1 MATTTEEYLEY
12 LDQQISI
19 APANS
24 QEELDASVCLERL
37 FKLHDVETD
46 VQEFDMPSAYPMVKG
61 IVEVLLFAGVLLSG
75 FTTTPVVIPSVLVAI
90 AAGALLIS
98 DALGYKVLS
107 SIGPKGKSQNVIGYH
122 PKTGD
127 LATKGSR
134 PIVIVAHYDT
144 PRESVLARPEIA
156 RFQGIV
162 KRLAYVLVPVATVLA
177 LIQLVFGATSL
188 ARRILWLIALV
199 ATLPGGFLGVAAIMD
214 SVSACTI
221 GANDNKSSVAAL
233 LGVLEAVRPTTGKL
247 ELARPAEPTT
257 YGVRHG
263 AEVIAAMGMLPEDC
277 EVVYVDDAPEE
288 PVAPA
293 PEDEAEVEA
302 VDVAPEEPEEEPL
315 MGDGDDSGFSAID
328 PDPDA
333 TAPVSLGERPTPPS
347 PEDPAWGSTDFRP
360 NPDNVAR
367 RASLFD
373 LPDPSVSTTDPLDAG
388 MPETPVIP
396 APVRLDGEAK
406 TTVFRSIPKVE
417 EGPAVAPAP
426 RAEERTEAKRSLF
439 FGRKR
444 KQQDESMSEWLG
456 VDADFDAKE
465 DGRNIGS
472 WDHFND
478 DEDGTWKGGAAL
490 DPSLRP
496 LDHADE
502 QDGLLVDH
510 DIVMGEVFADE
521 GLALPEDEEV
531 LGVEDLQEA
540 ILEMDDDAL
549 VAHDIWFVALGASSL
564 DHAGMKAFL
573 ADYRKACRGAFVIN
587 LDSVGAGQ
595 LTAITAEGVHNRRK
609 ADRRMLRLFSN
620 TARDLHIELAQAG
633 HTWGDTDAT
642 PAMRSS
648 MRSVTIM
655 GMGETNTP
663 ALSGTPQD
671 LMENVDAEQVSA
683 VARLVTELIRR
694 S

>member
-1 MATTTEEYLEY
+1 MATSTADYLEY
-12 LDQQISI
+12 LDQQIGI

-24 QEELDASVCLERL
+24 QEELNASECLERL
-37 FKLHDVETD
+37 FMAHDVETT
-46 VQEFDMPSAYPMVKG
+46 VQEFDMPSAYPMVRG
-61 IVEVLLFAGVLLSG
+61 IVLVLLFAGVLLSG
-75 FTTTPVVIPSVLVAI
+75 FTNTPIVIPSVLIAL

-98 DALGYKVLS
+98 DVLGYGVLRALG
-107 SIGPKGKSQNVIGYH
+107 PNGKSQNVIAYH

-144 PRESVLARPEIA
+144 PRESILARPEVA
-156 RFQGIV
+156 RVQGV
-162 KRLAYVLVPVATVLA
+162 LKRLVYVLVPVATVLA
-177 LIQLVFGATSL
+177 LVQLVFGAGTTV
-188 ARRILWLIALV
+188 RRVLWLIALF

-214 SVSACTI
+214 SVAACTL
-221 GANDNKSSVAAL
+221 GANDNKSSIAAL
-233 LGVLEAVRPTTGKL
+233 LSVLEAVRPSSGP
-247 ELARPAEPTT
+247 LAVARTKKEEP

-277 EVVYVDDAPEE
+277 EIVYVEDAPEE
-288 PVAPA
+288 SAA
-293 PEDEAEVEA
+293 AE
-302 VDVAPEEPEEEPL
+302 EEPAEEEEEAEEPL
-315 MGDGDDSGFSAID
+315 MGDGDDSGFDAIEV
-328 PDPDA
+328 DPDA
-333 TAPVSLGERPTPPS
+333 TAPVALVDRPVPPT
-347 PEDPAWGSTDFRP
+347 PEDPSWGSTDFRP

-373 LPDPSVSTTDPLDAG
+373 LPDPSVIATDPLDAG
-388 MPETPVIP
+388 IPDVPVISPKP
-396 APVRLDGEAK
+396 APEPIRFEDNVK
-406 TTVFRSIPKVE
+406 TTVFRAIPQDE
-417 EGPAVAPAP
+417 AVTP
-426 RAEERTEAKRSLF
+426 RAEERTEASRDRF
-439 FGRKR
+439 FGQRR
-444 KQQDESMSEWLG
+444 QQADGSMSEWLG
-456 VDADFDAKE
+456 VDSDFDAKE

-478 DEDGTWKGGAAL
+478 DEETPWKGGAAL
-490 DPSLRP
+490 DPRLRLVEDDAP
-496 LDHADE
+496 E
-502 QDGLLVDH
+502 EEPQDGLLVDRH
-510 DIVMGEVFADE
+510 DVIIEQVFSDE
-521 GLALPEDEEV
+521 PEAEGDEEV

-549 VAHDIWFVALGASSL
+549 VAHDIWFVALGASAV

-573 ADYRKACRGAFVIN
+573 SEYRRTCRGAFVIN

-595 LTAITAEGVHNRRK
+595 LTTITAEGVHNRRR

-620 TARDLHIELAQAG
+620 VARDLHVELDDKG

-648 MRSVTIM
+648 MRSVTLM
-655 GMGETNTP
+655 GMNEAGMP

-671 LMENVDAEQVSA
+671 LMENVDVEQTAA
-683 VARLVTELIRR
+683 VARVVTELIRR